1 MKTDKDARELA
12 SRLVELGEAAGV
24 RTTALLTHMD
34 VPLGYACGNGIEV
47 AESLEVLA
55 GGGPADVVE
64 LTVALARHM
73 VKVAGLDGID
83 PADVLASGQAM
94 DVWRNMFVPRAATL
108 TLHYRWPTTPRT
120 SSPPR
125 LASSP
130 GLMPCPLA

>member
-1 MKTDKDARELA
+1 MYK
-12 SRLVELGEAAGV
+12 GQ
-24 RTTALLTHMD
+24 
-34 VPLGYACGNGIEV
+34 GYACGNGIEV

-94 DVWRNMFVPRAATL
+94 DR
-108 TLHYRWPTTPRT
+108 
-120 SSPPR
+120 
-125 LASSP
+125 
-130 GLMPCPLA
+130 PLYTFDLPAQEDM